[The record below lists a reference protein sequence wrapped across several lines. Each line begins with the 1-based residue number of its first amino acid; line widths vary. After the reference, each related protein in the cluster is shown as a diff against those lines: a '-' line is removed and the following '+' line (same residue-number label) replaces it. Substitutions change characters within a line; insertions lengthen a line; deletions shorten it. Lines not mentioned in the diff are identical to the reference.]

1 MIWFLVSVLF
11 AQGPTLTEEQA
22 YSKKAES
29 YLNPFK
35 KELMMVLKKT
45 VETKGTIAAVNT
57 CHLQAPKILEKHLEH
72 LKKNQIEIGRT
83 SDKLRNHENAP
94 RPWVVKYLSEFKE
107 GQRKGPVVVEINE
120 NRIGY
125 LAPIG
130 IQPLCLKCHGEKI
143 DRKVQKIIAENYPKD
158 QAINY
163 KIGDFRGLFW
173 VEMNR

>member
-35 KELMMVLKKT
+35 KELMMV
-45 VETKGTIAAVNT
+45 
-57 CHLQAPKILEKHLEH
+57 

-163 KIGDFRGLFW
+163 KISDFRGLFW